1 MTITSRLAVIAAVAA
16 MGIASPA
23 FAQSFD
29 PDVGTGNIGPSG
41 YVASVPHNDKIAV
54 RQNSHGKIAARRSGM
69 HSFAMVP
76 GPQTGPNPND
86 PALTGGGS
94 LGYNQMLLQY

>member
-1 MTITSRLAVIAAVAA
+1 MFNKVLIAAAAVAL
-16 MGIASPA
+16 IATPA
-23 FAQSFD
+23 FAQSFN
-29 PDVGTGNIGPSG
+29 PEFGTGNVGSIG
-41 YVASVPHNDKIAV
+41 YVASVPHNDKITG

-76 GPQTGPNPND
+76 GPQTGPNSND
-86 PALTGGGS
+86 PANTGGGS